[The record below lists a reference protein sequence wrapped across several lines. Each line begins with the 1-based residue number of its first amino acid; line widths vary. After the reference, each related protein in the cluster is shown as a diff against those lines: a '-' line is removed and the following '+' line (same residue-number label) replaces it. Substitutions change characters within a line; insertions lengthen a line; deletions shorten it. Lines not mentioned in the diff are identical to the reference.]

1 MPPEERSVIN
11 AAFIVLFASLLLVL
25 LFWGFKTL
33 PSERWQMI
41 ASVPWVK
48 RADGCWVGLNL
59 TYYGFFSATGY
70 TVAVALM
77 ILLMTSVRMPISFV
91 LVFIAAIVAVAV
103 PASRLVAAIVEHKR
117 NTFTIS
123 GAAFVSTLLLPPMAL
138 GVQHALRNRLHL
150 EIYVLPVLAG
160 AAITYAIGES
170 IGRLACISFG
180 CCYGIPLRQASPTV
194 VRLFR
199 RHNLVLHGHT
209 KKAAYA
215 SGLAGEPLVP
225 VQAITSLLLAL
236 AGLAGIALF
245 LAQMWRAAVLVPI
258 VLTWGWRVFSESL
271 RADFRGGG
279 RVSSYQIMGA
289 VALIYSL
296 LFISM
301 ISSGGPAPNV
311 VAAFSHAITVP
322 VTVSLQLLWIA
333 LFFYYGRSRVTASTV
348 AFHVLADQ
356 A

>member
-1 MPPEERSVIN
+1 MIN
-11 AAFIVLFASLLLVL
+11 AAFIVLFASLLLGL

-41 ASVPWVK
+41 ASVPLVK
-48 RADGCWVGLNL
+48 RADGYWEGLNL

-70 TVAVALM
+70 TVAVAMM

-91 LVFIAAIVAVAV
+91 LVFIAALVAVAV

-117 NTFTIS
+117 NTFTIA

-138 GVQHALRNRLHL
+138 GVQRVLRTRLHL
-150 EIYVLPVLAG
+150 EIYLLPVLAG
-160 AAITYAIGES
+160 SAITYVIGES

-180 CCYGIPLRQASPTV
+180 CCYGIPLRQASPTIA
-194 VRLFR
+194 RLFR
-199 RHNLVLHGHT
+199 QHSLVLQGQT

-225 VQAITSLLLAL
+225 VQALTSLLLAL

-245 LAQMWRAAVLVPI
+245 LAQMWRAAALVPI
-258 VLTWGWRVFSESL
+258 VVTWGWRVFSESL

-279 RVSSYQIMGA
+279 RISSYQIMGV
-289 VALIYSL
+289 VALVYSL

-301 ISSGGPAPNV
+301 MPSGGPAPNLV
-311 VAAFSHAITVP
+311 VAFSHAITVP
-322 VTVSLQLLWIA
+322 VIASLQLFWIA
-333 LFFYYGRSRVTASTV
+333 LFLYYGRSRVTASTV
-348 AFHVLADQ
+348 TFHVLADQ